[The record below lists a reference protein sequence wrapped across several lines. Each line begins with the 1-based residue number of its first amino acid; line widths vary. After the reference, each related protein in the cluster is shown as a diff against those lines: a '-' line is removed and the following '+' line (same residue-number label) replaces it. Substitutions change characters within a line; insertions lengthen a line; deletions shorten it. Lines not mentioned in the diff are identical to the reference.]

1 MCMCAVF
8 RSHPMYR
15 LSTFGNFRF
24 LFLFLHMNFIFII
37 LSDIISPQR
46 LVSFHVVINCFF
58 FFPGL
63 CAFFAFTLFA
73 ITFYSVHFRLIFF
86 CQRFFWMFKCM
97 WCFWTG
103 SIPIFFGLSCAF
115 FPLGMCVCLGFCFIA
130 SKSINFILMLCMYLD
145 CRLRSRTFKK

>member
-86 CQRFFWMFKCM
+86 
-97 WCFWTG
+97 
-103 SIPIFFGLSCAF
+103 SSVFFGCSSVCDVFELAPFQFSLVCRALFSRSACACAWVF
-115 FPLGMCVCLGFCFIA
+115 VL
-130 SKSINFILMLCMYLD
+130 
-145 CRLRSRTFKK
+145 LRQSQ